1 MGATMS
7 SDSSRSPASRPR
19 PMRPGSGSLR
29 ALDAVLQSVE
39 SVRNGGALYLLLL
52 SFALAGWLLVSAQRL
67 LGGES
72 WWPGGALAAAA
83 FLVVLYG
90 STAAGLV
97 LMDEALGRVPRH
109 PLDALRA
116 APAPAHRL
124 LAVVLTVLLLAAVL
138 LVATAGLLWLA
149 RLPGVGAAWLGL
161 LVPVVVP
168 VLGLVAL
175 VMVTLVGPI
184 AAPAAWFGLRWRQ
197 ILALLMRQL
206 QVRPV
211 HAVLLSAAVSLL
223 SAAVAG
229 LISFMVLAG
238 GRAFAAL
245 AAGLLGLPLAV
256 PPFLSALFGMGL
268 RVAPGAA
275 PLPEHTSAAI
285 TGAGLVF
292 ALGLVV
298 PGAVYLRGLCE
309 LFLALR
315 GADAGA
321 DADAD
326 LEADAA
332 RSAPVADPG
341 ASPATAAPD

>member
-7 SDSSRSPASRPR
+7 SLFPGDGAKPCARTVPA
-19 PMRPGSGSLR
+19 PGPLR

-39 SVRNGGALYLLLL
+39 SVRNGTALYLLLL
-52 SFALAGWLLVSAQRL
+52 CFALAGWLLVTAQRL
-67 LGGES
+67 LGGDTLM
-72 WWPGGALAAAA
+72 PAVALGGAA

-97 LMDEALGRVPRH
+97 LMDEALGRPGRH
-109 PLDALRA
+109 PLDALRDA
-116 APAPAHRL
+116 LQPAHRL
-124 LAVVLTVLLLAAVL
+124 LGVVLTVLALVALLLAAV
-138 LVATAGLLWLA
+138 AALLWLA
-149 RLPGVGAAWLGL
+149 RLPAVGAAWLGV
-161 LVPVVVP
+161 LVPLAVP
-168 VLGLVAL
+168 LLGAAAL

-184 AAPAAWFGLRWRQ
+184 AAPAAWYGLRWRE
-197 ILALLMRQL
+197 ILAMLLRQL
-206 QVRPV
+206 RARPV

-229 LISFMVLAG
+229 LMSFMVLAG

-268 RVAPGAA
+268 RVAPGAP

-315 GADAGA
+315 RADDEAAGA
-321 DADAD
+321 PAPD
-326 LEADAA
+326 EAAGE
-332 RSAPVADPG
+332 PG
-341 ASPATAAPD
+341 ASAGTAPPL

>member
-7 SDSSRSPASRPR
+7 TDFSAEPPSRRAPTRTG
-19 PMRPGSGSLR
+19 PGPLR
-29 ALDAVLQSVE
+29 ALDAVLQGVE
-39 SVRNGGALYLLLL
+39 SVRNVGALYLLLL
-52 SFALAGWLLVSAQRL
+52 SFALAGWLLLSAQRL
-67 LGGES
+67 LVGES
-72 WWPGGALAAAA
+72 LLPGGVLAALA

-97 LMDEALGRVPRH
+97 LMDEALGRMPRH

-116 APAPAHRL
+116 ALRPAHRL
-124 LAVVLTVLLLAAVL
+124 LGVVFTVLALVALLLAAV
-138 LVATAGLLWLA
+138 AALLWLA
-149 RLPGVGAAWLGL
+149 RLPAVGAAWLGV
-161 LVPVVVP
+161 LVPVAVP
-168 VLGLVAL
+168 LLGAAAL

-184 AAPAAWFGLRWRQ
+184 AAPAAWYGLRWRE
-197 ILALLMRQL
+197 ILDMLLRQL
-206 QVRPV
+206 RLRPV
-211 HAVLLSAAVSLL
+211 QAVLLSAAVSLL
-223 SAAVAG
+223 SAAMAG
-229 LISFMVLAG
+229 LMSFVVLAG

-268 RVAPGAA
+268 RVAPGAP

-315 GADAGA
+315 RADDEAAGA
-321 DADAD
+321 PAPA
-326 LEADAA
+326 EAAGE
-332 RSAPVADPG
+332 PG
-341 ASPATAAPD
+341 ASAGTAPPL